1 MKKYLT
7 HAGSAVRYASRTT
20 GVDFEKWLT
29 WGAIAGLAYVG
40 YKIYSGVAAVK
51 GALTSTGEAIGSGL
65 FEWVHGDD
73 VRRALAPNLVV
84 RFQDDQ
90 LHQVPS
96 VAVDSSGRF
105 VNRNLAPSYAGDGRT
120 YQLLRA
126 KTPFTK
132 NGVTTSY
139 AAVPAG
145 N

>member
-29 WGAIAGLAYVG
+29 WAAIGGLAYLG
-40 YKIYSGVAAVK
+40 YKAFSVASAVK

-65 FEWVHGDD
+65 FELIHGDD
-73 VRRALAPNLVV
+73 VRRALAPNLIV
-84 RFQDDQ
+84 RFPNDE

-105 VNRNLAPSYAGDGRT
+105 VNRNLAPSYSGDGRT
-120 YQLLRA
+120 YQLLKA

-132 NGVTTSY
+132 NGVSTSW

>member
-1 MKKYLT
+1 MNKYVA

-29 WGAIAGLAYVG
+29 WAAIGGLAYLG
-40 YKIYSGVAAVK
+40 YKVFAGVSAVK

-65 FEWVHGDD
+65 FELIHGDE
-73 VRRALAPNLVV
+73 VRRALAPNLIV
-84 RFQDDQ
+84 RFPDDQ

-105 VNRNLAPSYAGDGRT
+105 VNRNLAPSYPGDGRT
-120 YQLLRA
+120 YQLVRA

-132 NGVTTSY
+132 NGVKTSY